1 MTGEEKQFIRNSF
14 DAIEDFAQPMV
25 MLFYGK
31 LFALDASI
39 RAMFKAPMKDQAA
52 KLVGRLQV
60 AVDSLD
66 DLEPL
71 LPKLSH
77 KVAGPRRRAAPGN
90 WER

>member
-1 MTGEEKQFIRNSF
+1 
-14 DAIEDFAQPMV
+14 
-25 MLFYGK
+25 
-31 LFALDASI
+31 
-39 RAMFKAPMKDQAA
+39 MKDQAA

-71 LPKLSH
+71 RPKLSH
-77 KVAGPRRRAAPGN
+77 KVAAPRRRAAPGN